1 MSAALRW
8 SAARRYADRNISHA
22 AQPGQAAATGRLAT
36 DRRVFGASSSV
47 VGGRRM
53 VLLFL
58 LCAVVVGIFLS
69 CQRQVF
75 LPSVVVELLS
85 AEEQAHQS

>member
-1 MSAALRW
+1 M
-8 SAARRYADRNISHA
+8 
-22 AQPGQAAATGRLAT
+22 
-36 DRRVFGASSSV
+36 VF
-47 VGGRRM
+47 
-53 VLLFL
+53 LFL

-85 AEEQAHQS
+85 AEEQAHQSYSEDCCQATTTARAATIG